1 MAFVNS
7 VALVN
12 ANFENINF
20 SNGIMPVKIA
30 DLNLSSDQLLYTTDG
45 SNISGLNLGN
55 GLNVQTNYI
64 ETIGNPDIQLT
75 ANSLFV
81 NDNIQSIQS
90 KIDVVSQADVINISP
105 GSFGDA
111 PVTITDKYNIAL
123 VGPNVGNTICEVL
136 QNFTIDETSELIR
149 ISNINF
155 KGTLNSIKGVG
166 RHYFNNCVFTGT
178 TGPGIL
184 RLQVSI
190 GKNSSKYM
198 TFTNCEFNSYCDVII
213 EGTFS
218 SVVYFI
224 NCNFGGATIYL
235 NQAYP
240 QQVIFS
246 NCANFQ
252 SLPSATK
259 STLIG
264 LNVLST
270 GESQVSATTVDSSK
284 YFNIV
289 QGTDLLKSSDN
300 PNTCLTSDGANG
312 MKWTPLGGP
321 SSYYN
326 VFFYIGQ
333 QPNPNSGATTVTLFN
348 IVNQANVIPNLKC
361 LLRCTFGFQHVGNN
375 KITAFKLY
383 DTSSGG
389 NVLIQTISQTCPSGH
404 QTITLL
410 FNQMLGGSTY
420 NLNYRIDASSD
431 TNIIIDANDSCTVEV
446 YEIQSN

>member
-45 SNISGLNLGN
+45 SNISGLSLGN
-55 GLNVQTNYI
+55 GLIQTGNLQ
-64 ETIGNPDIQLT
+64 TIGNPDIQLT

-224 NCNFGGATIYL
+224 NCNF
-235 NQAYP
+235 
-240 QQVIFS
+240 
-246 NCANFQ
+246 
-252 SLPSATK
+252 
-259 STLIG
+259 
-264 LNVLST
+264 
-270 GESQVSATTVDSSK
+270 
-284 YFNIV
+284 
-289 QGTDLLKSSDN
+289 
-300 PNTCLTSDGANG
+300 
-312 MKWTPLGGP
+312 
-321 SSYYN
+321 
-326 VFFYIGQ
+326 
-333 QPNPNSGATTVTLFN
+333 
-348 IVNQANVIPNLKC
+348 
-361 LLRCTFGFQHVGNN
+361 
-375 KITAFKLY
+375 
-383 DTSSGG
+383 
-389 NVLIQTISQTCPSGH
+389 
-404 QTITLL
+404 
-410 FNQMLGGSTY
+410 
-420 NLNYRIDASSD
+420 
-431 TNIIIDANDSCTVEV
+431 
-446 YEIQSN
+446 